1 MKKIYNFLA
10 MFLMLFAV
18 GTSPALAQEEDIVW
32 EVDQNTPVTEIQTGV
47 NYAIKHGTYA
57 TWNSDQFLSASGAA
71 IVNPDE
77 TCIYQFEEDGTV
89 TTDGEEFT
97 VYVLRSVYNG
107 QYVSGNNAYTQSRA
121 DALHFTACV
130 ATYALESNPP
140 TTQAQQRAAFNSER
154 QPGSAGVTM
163 IFAMAEPRDDGG
175 FNYLCYWGNPQISN
189 YQDTNAWFVY
199 NATSRGKTAFERMQE
214 AYDDLFGDAGF
225 DETVFIVGNTPGCV
239 PQEVYD
245 QLGAAYNHYFDVTA
259 NPNPTDE
266 ECNAVYEELLAA
278 AEALANGRV
287 MVTPGYYIMKSQR
300 SQDAAYDNGAN
311 VRCTTNYTIPAE
323 LTAADARYIWEVVD
337 AGNGRYNLRNVETGR
352 YVNAGSGTSAI
363 FTTGETA
370 SATFNFPI
378 ITGRFFGIQDQN
390 GNWGHCDGSMQFV
403 QWNSTGAGNQWEFTV
418 VPQDVVEAMLPEIEH
433 NQLLSQLATL
443 VTEAQAAQVNY
454 LYDSDVTFDGQYASA
469 GLADATLMSTN
480 APEANE
486 GYAIADQFTRLSDG
500 NVQTYFHTNWSGGEN
515 DPATGYHWVQV
526 DLGKAVQ
533 KLFVKFSDRHN
544 NRNNTPRRLALV
556 APADDPMAADWT
568 DTLYKDTIIYQ
579 YRTNFTNNPLDST
592 TAVIRVDLGKPVQ
605 YLRFVVT
612 KTGHPSG
619 GMSPNGSGPFW
630 NVSELRFYEDGG
642 DNPLYLMIPE
652 EVRNALDQQLTIAE
666 AALADSSAT
675 QETYDALEAALEA
688 FYNAYPDPTALN
700 NRLDDARTLLEGA
713 EEGDEYGYF
722 QSGAIAEFQTALGAI
737 ESEIEGQ
744 NLTLTQLDEYM
755 DRVNAV
761 IDAFNA
767 KLNVPED
774 GVYYIQSTSDGSS
787 AENYI
792 YVTNAGDNG
801 EAYWGYGDAE
811 DLGSRLDAMWY
822 VSHRDDGTVSLR
834 NLGTGRYIG
843 NLYAGTEEP
852 DTIDLSQHLPMLTTA
867 DDYGLSFT
875 FSGTPGSFKMEFA
888 SGYSMNANPSGP
900 IVNWTSEGTNGNFA
914 FVPVEEY
921 EGIHTVDISANRMQV
936 ISLPFE
942 LDPVLFSSTPYRVIG
957 QKARETDGE
966 SVNYVQLAPYDD
978 IIPAGTPFIINETDG
993 LSTLMVGLVP
1003 FDAVEFATTT
1013 EYVYEPVNQNGL
1025 VSAITEITPKQ
1036 GEGLLLDNLIRISN
1050 GTSQVAAGSGYF
1062 QDNIPVTEEDGDLEL
1077 MIEGTITAI
1086 GGVVTGDAE
1095 AANVDVYT
1103 LSGVKLRSN
1112 VKAADATKGL
1122 PAGLYIVGGKKVL
1135 VK

>member
-1 MKKIYNFLA
+1 MKKFCTFLS
-10 MFLMLFAV
+10 LMLLFFTGGLSLSAQDEPDLIYEV
-18 GTSPALAQEEDIVW
+18 GGS
-32 EVDQNTPVTEIQTGV
+32 VTEIVPGQ
-47 NYAIKHGTYA
+47 
-57 TWNSDQFLSASGAA
+57 D
-71 IVNPDE
+71 
-77 TCIYQFEEDGTV
+77 
-89 TTDGEEFT
+89 
-97 VYVLRSVYNG
+97 YVLRGGCYAGFEHNRYLGASSFSDVP
-107 QYVSGNNAYTQSRA
+107 NAESIYRFVEVGTTTI
-121 DALHFTACV
+121 DGVGELP
-130 ATYALESNPP
+130 TYALWNVSQSAYLNVNNGYSRSISDAFIFTAALAKYGNPP
-140 TTQAQQRAAFNSER
+140 ASWGETPRSEFYNMVGEDMQPGAEGATFVFCQDSESTTPTYITYYSISGVIQHYYNINDWFVCTVTSREQTVREKFDAAFNEVF
-154 QPGSAGVTM
+154 P
-163 IFAMAEPRDDGG
+163 
-175 FNYLCYWGNPQISN
+175 N
-189 YQDTNAWFVY
+189 
-199 NATSRGKTAFERMQE
+199 
-214 AYDDLFGDAGF
+214 GF
-225 DETVFIVGNTPGCV
+225 DASAYTVGTTPGCV
-239 PQEVYD
+239 TQEGLD
-245 QLGAAYNHYFDVTA
+245 AMNAAY
-259 NPNPTDE
+259 E
-266 ECNAVYEELLAA
+266 AA
-278 AEALANGRV
+278 FAASGDLTMSDEALQAVIDQMYAAREQLQASYV
-287 MVTPGYYIMKSQR
+287 QVTPGYYIMKSQR
-300 SQDAAYDNGAN
+300 SQDAVYDDGTNA
-311 VRCTTNYTIPAE
+311 RCTTGYTVPDV
-323 LTAADARYIWEVVD
+323 LTPDDARYVWEIIATED
-337 AGNGRYNLRNVETGR
+337 GRFQMRNYETDH
-352 YVNAGSGTSAI
+352 YLNAGGGTSVI
-363 FTTGETA
+363 FTTGTTP

-378 ITGRFFGIQDQN
+378 ITGRYFGIQDQN
-390 GNWGHCDGSMQFV
+390 GNYGHCDASMQFV
-403 QWNSTGAGNQWEFTV
+403 QWNSTGAGNQFEFIPV
-418 VPQDVVEAMLPEIEH
+418 SADALEAIAGDVEH
-433 NQLLSQLATL
+433 NKLTDALESL
-443 VTEAQAAQVNY
+443 VEEVTYGKMNY
-454 LYDSDVTFDGQYASA
+454 LYDSDVTFDDQYAMP
-469 GLADATLMSTN
+469 GLADPALMSTN
-480 APEANE
+480 AGEPNE
-486 GYAIADQFTRLSDG
+486 GYAIENQFTRMNDN
-500 NVQTYFHTNWSGGEN
+500 NVNTYFHTSWSNSDLKPQSGR
-515 DPATGYHWVQV
+515 HWVQV